1 MRTYGLRSNPNASV
15 DTQAPLLA
23 AKMPKEEMAIYHL
36 NTHTIGRADG
46 HSAVAAAAYRSASR
60 LVDERTGEAFDFT
73 RKGGVLS
80 SEIVTP
86 EGVPVPERAALW
98 NAAEAAEKR
107 KDARVAR
114 EWRAALPH
122 ELDEADRKE
131 LATRMGQAIADR
143 YGVAVDVCIHAPDK
157 ESDDRNFHVHMLA
170 ITRTIQADGT
180 LGAKAVI
187 ELANKDRQKA
197 GISGT
202 SQGDIT
208 EIRQQWAE
216 FTNEALERTGISTRV
231 DHRSYA
237 DQGVELTPTKHIGSD
252 AVAMDRRGLDA
263 DRIDIHNA
271 DRQEQARQIAERP
284 EIILDKLTATQAVF
298 TRREIAAELN
308 RYIDDANQFQGLL
321 ARLEQSPLLV
331 EMEPASRR
339 HPAKFSTRE
348 MIDIERAM
356 VDSAERLAQTG
367 RHGVSGSITN
377 AVIDGAGTLS
387 AEQQNTVR
395 HVLNPGSLA
404 MVIGDAGTGKSFSMK
419 VASEAWQ
426 AQGFNVRG
434 AALAG
439 KAADEL
445 QTGSG
450 IDSRTI
456 ASLEFAW
463 KNGKDRLTSRD
474 VLVIDEAGMIG
485 SRQLGRVL
493 KAAEQAGAKVVLL
506 GDDKQ
511 LAAIEAGAAF
521 RSVVQH
527 VGAAEITEVRRQKEA
542 WARAAGQELARGSVA
557 DGLAAYAERGHVKI
571 HDSRE
576 AAREALAAAYVGDQG
591 KGSQIIL
598 AHSNKDV
605 QALNEAVREARKER
619 GELRGTAR
627 FVTERGGREFAPGDR
642 IVFLK
647 NDRDLGVKNGT
658 LGTVEHSEDGSLAV
672 RLDSGEARRF
682 QAAQYAAVD
691 HGYAVT
697 IHKAQGVTVDRAY
710 LLATPGMD
718 RSLAYVG
725 MTRHRETATL
735 FAGADDFTD
744 RRAGRLVD
752 HGAAPY
758 ENKPENRASY
768 FATLEN
774 DKGERHTIWGID
786 LERAIAAS
794 DAKRGD
800 RIGLEH
806 HGSETVRLPDGT
818 TAKRNT
824 WHVRGAAELAA
835 GKLAQVLG
843 RQRPK
848 ESTLDFADRRGFDG
862 ENVMRRWIGQQR
874 TKLNNLAGRANIAIR
889 AALARASRG
898 VSNHRSAEHE
908 QRNTDGR
915 NRPATRDV
923 GHSAA
928 GAGAAAARHAEH
940 HAGQPNIGRVGQV
953 PPPAARG
960 RLRSLSELGVVRIAG
975 GSEVLL
981 PRDVPGY
988 MEHQGTEPAHALR
1001 RPGNELTQAKAK
1013 PARPVAVQ
1021 VSDQDRKRA
1030 EMYAKREAD
1039 QFKALAVKRQAGF
1052 AGYTDRNPSAWREL
1066 PAELRERIERFN
1078 AMPKERQA
1086 VELNKMQRE
1095 LANRYARDPKEIERS
1110 RQRQHEQER
1119 GNSGLSR

>member
-1 MRTYGLRSNPNASV
+1 
-15 DTQAPLLA
+15 
-23 AKMPKEEMAIYHL
+23 MAIYHL
-36 NTHTIGRADG
+36 NTHTIGRAAG
-46 HSAVAAAAYRSASR
+46 HSAVAAAAYRSASK
-60 LVDERTGEAFDFT
+60 LVDERTGEVFDFT

-80 SEIVTP
+80 AEIVTP
-86 EGVPVPERAALW
+86 AGVPVPERAALW

-122 ELDEADRKE
+122 ELNEADRRE

-143 YGVAVDVCIHAPDK
+143 YGVAVDVCIHAPDR
-157 ESDDRNFHVHMLA
+157 EGDDRNFHVHMLA
-170 ITRTIQADGT
+170 TTRTIGADGA

-197 GISGT
+197 GIPGT

-208 EIRQQWAE
+208 DIRREWAE
-216 FTNEALERTGISTRV
+216 LTNEALERAGISARV

-237 DQGVELTPTKHIGSD
+237 DQGIELTPTRHIGTD
-252 AVAMDRRGLDA
+252 AVAMQRRGLEGVE
-263 DRIDIHNA
+263 RIDLHNA
-271 DRQEQARQIAERP
+271 DRQEQARQITERP
-284 EIILDKLTATQAVF
+284 EIILDKITATQAVF
-298 TRREIAAELN
+298 TRRDIAAELN
-308 RYIDDANQFQGLL
+308 RYIDDAGQFQGLL
-321 ARLEQSPLLV
+321 AKLENSPLLV
-331 EMEPASRR
+331 EMEPANGRD
-339 HPAKFSTRE
+339 PAKFSTRE
-348 MIDIERAM
+348 MIDTERGM
-356 VDSAERLAQTG
+356 VECAERLARAG
-367 RHGVSGSITN
+367 RHGVSGPITN
-377 AVIDGAGTLS
+377 AAIDGAGTLS
-387 AEQQNTVR
+387 AEQQNAVR
-395 HVLNPGSLA
+395 HVLKPGSLA
-404 MVIGDAGTGKSFSMK
+404 VVIGDAGTGKSFSMK
-419 VASEAWQ
+419 VAREAWQ

-445 QTGSG
+445 QAGSG
-450 IDSRTI
+450 IESRTL

-463 KNGKDRLTSRD
+463 KNGKDKLTSRD

-521 RSVVQH
+521 RAVVQH
-527 VGAAEITEVRRQKEA
+527 VGAAEITEVRRQKHA
-542 WARAAGQELARGSVA
+542 WMREAGQQLARGSVA
-557 DGLAAYAERGHVKI
+557 DGLAAYAERGHVQI
-571 HDSRE
+571 HGSRE
-576 AAREALAAAYVGDQG
+576 AARDALAASYVADQG

-598 AHSNKDV
+598 AHSNADV
-605 QALNEAVREARKER
+605 QALNQAVRDARKER
-619 GELRGTAR
+619 GELAGIAR
-627 FVTERGGREFAPGDR
+627 FMTERGGREFAQGDR
-642 IVFLK
+642 LVFLR
-647 NDRDLGVKNGT
+647 NDRELDVKNGT
-658 LGTVEHSEDGSLAV
+658 LGTVERAEDGRLAV
-672 RLDSGEARRF
+672 RLDSGEMREFSAE
-682 QAAQYAAVD
+682 QYAAVD

-725 MTRHRETATL
+725 MTRHREAATL

-758 ENKPENRASY
+758 EHDPKNGLSY

-774 DKGERHTIWGID
+774 DKGERHTIWGVD

-794 DAKRGD
+794 GAQRGD

-806 HGSETVRLPDGT
+806 GGSQTVRLPDGT
-818 TAKRNT
+818 TAERNT

-843 RQRPK
+843 RERPK

-862 ENVMRRWIGQQR
+862 ENVMRRWLERGRAKVAELAGKMQRAMRRSLERHGRPDLMPATDIAGRPAVQRPQQIEQPAAPQRPQAERTAPDPLAGFRAGVERAEAAGGGLALDVAKAQLAVAQEFQAAGKDPRHYSAAIMQEGQQR
-874 TKLNNLAGRANIAIR
+874 AFAGLA
-889 AALARASRG
+889 
-898 VSNHRSAEHE
+898 
-908 QRNTDGR
+908 
-915 NRPATRDV
+915 
-923 GHSAA
+923 
-928 GAGAAAARHAEH
+928 
-940 HAGQPNIGRVGQV
+940 QP
-953 PPPAARG
+953 
-960 RLRSLSELGVVRIAG
+960 S
-975 GSEVLL
+975 
-981 PRDVPGY
+981 
-988 MEHQGTEPAHALR
+988 
-1001 RPGNELTQAKAK
+1001 QAKAEPER
-1013 PARPVAVQ
+1013 PAAVQ
-1021 VSDQDRKRA
+1021 VSEQDRKRA

-1095 LANRYARDPKEIERS
+1095 LADRYARDPKEIERS
-1110 RQRQHEQER
+1110 RQRQRGQER
-1119 GNSGLSR
+1119 GNGGLSR

>member
-1 MRTYGLRSNPNASV
+1 
-15 DTQAPLLA
+15 
-23 AKMPKEEMAIYHL
+23 MAIYHL
-36 NTHTIGRADG
+36 NTHTIGRAAG
-46 HSAVAAAAYRSASR
+46 HSAVAAAAYRSASS
-60 LVDERTGEAFDFT
+60 LVDERTGEVFDFT

-86 EGVPVPERAALW
+86 AGVPVPERAALW
-98 NAAEAAEKR
+98 NAAETAEKR

-122 ELDEADRKE
+122 ELNEADRKE

-157 ESDDRNFHVHMLA
+157 EGDDRNFHVHMLA
-170 ITRTIQADGT
+170 TTRTIQADGT

-197 GISGT
+197 GIPGT
-202 SQGDIT
+202 SQGDII

-216 FTNEALERTGISTRV
+216 LTNEALERAGISARV

-252 AVAMDRRGLDA
+252 AVAMDRRGLEA

-271 DRQEQARQIAERP
+271 DRQEQARQIVERP

-298 TRREIAAELN
+298 TRRDIAAELN
-308 RYIDDANQFQGLL
+308 RYIDDADQFQGLL
-321 ARLEQSPLLV
+321 ARLEKSPLLV
-331 EMEPASRR
+331 EMEPANGRD
-339 HPAKFSTRE
+339 PAKFSTRE
-348 MIDIERAM
+348 MIDTERGM
-356 VDSAERLAQTG
+356 VDSAERLARTG
-367 RHGVSGSITN
+367 RHGVSGPITN
-377 AVIDGAGTLS
+377 AAIGGAGTLS
-387 AEQQNTVR
+387 AEQQNAVR
-395 HVLNPGSLA
+395 HVLKPGSLA
-404 MVIGDAGTGKSFSMK
+404 VVIGDAGTGKSFSMK
-419 VASEAWQ
+419 VAREAWQ

-445 QTGSG
+445 QAGSG
-450 IDSRTI
+450 IDSRTL

-463 KNGKDRLTSRD
+463 KNGKDKLTSRD

-521 RSVVQH
+521 RGVVQH

-571 HDSRE
+571 HDSRD
-576 AAREALAAAYVGDQG
+576 AARDSLAAAYVGDQG

-627 FVTERGGREFAPGDR
+627 FMTERGGREFAPGDR

-658 LGTVEHSEDGSLAV
+658 LGTVERAEDGSLAV

-725 MTRHRETATL
+725 MTRHREAATL

-774 DKGERHTIWGID
+774 DNGERHTIWGVD

-794 DAKRGD
+794 GAKRGD

-806 HGSETVRLPDGT
+806 GGSETVRLPDGT
-818 TAKRNT
+818 TAERNT

-843 RQRPK
+843 RERPK

-862 ENVMRRWIGQQR
+862 ESVVRRWLERGRAKVAELAGKMRDGLRRNLERHGRPDLMPATDIAGTPTVQRPQQNERTPEDEKKRRAAEIAAKFRQQVSEERGEQAAPQQRPQAERPAPDPLAGFRAGVERAEAAGGGLALDVAKAQLAVAQEFHAAGKDPRHHSAAIMQEGQQR
-874 TKLNNLAGRANIAIR
+874 AFAGLA
-889 AALARASRG
+889 
-898 VSNHRSAEHE
+898 
-908 QRNTDGR
+908 
-915 NRPATRDV
+915 
-923 GHSAA
+923 
-928 GAGAAAARHAEH
+928 
-940 HAGQPNIGRVGQV
+940 QP
-953 PPPAARG
+953 
-960 RLRSLSELGVVRIAG
+960 S
-975 GSEVLL
+975 
-981 PRDVPGY
+981 
-988 MEHQGTEPAHALR
+988 
-1001 RPGNELTQAKAK
+1001 QAKAE
-1013 PARPVAVQ
+1013 PERLAAVQ
-1021 VSDQDRKRA
+1021 VSEQDRKRA
-1030 EMYAKREAD
+1030 EMNARQEVSR
-1039 QFKALAVKRQAGF
+1039 FKTLAAGRRNGI
-1052 AGYTDRNPSAWREL
+1052 AGYTDRSPSKWQAL
-1066 PAELRERIERFN
+1066 PGELRERIERFN

-1086 VELNKMQRE
+1086 VELDKMQRE
-1095 LANRYARDPKEIERS
+1095 LADRYARNPQEITRS
-1110 RQRQHEQER
+1110 RQQQREQER
-1119 GNSGLSR
+1119 GRDGGRGY

>member
-1 MRTYGLRSNPNASV
+1 
-15 DTQAPLLA
+15 
-23 AKMPKEEMAIYHL
+23 MAIYHL
-36 NTHTIGRADG
+36 NTHTIGRAAG
-46 HSAVAAAAYRSASR
+46 HSAVAAAAYRSASK
-60 LVDERTGEAFDFT
+60 LVDERTGEVFGFT

-86 EGVPVPERAALW
+86 KGVPVPERAALW

-157 ESDDRNFHVHMLA
+157 EGDDRNFHVHILA
-170 ITRTIQADGT
+170 TTRTIGADGT
-180 LGAKAVI
+180 LGTKAVI

-197 GISGT
+197 GIPGT

-216 FTNEALERTGISTRV
+216 LTNGALERAGISARV

-237 DQGVELTPTKHIGSD
+237 AQGVELTPTRHIGTD
-252 AVAMDRRGLDA
+252 AVAMNRRGLEGVE
-263 DRIDIHNA
+263 RIDLHNA
-271 DRQEQARQIAERP
+271 DRQEQARQIIERP
-284 EIILDKLTATQAVF
+284 EIILDKITATQAVF
-298 TRREIAAELN
+298 TRRDIAAELN
-308 RYIDDANQFQGLL
+308 RYIDDAGQFQGLL
-321 ARLEQSPLLV
+321 AKLENSPLLV
-331 EMEPASRR
+331 EMEPANGRD
-339 HPAKFSTRE
+339 PAKFSTRE
-348 MIDIERAM
+348 MIETERGM
-356 VDSAERLAQTG
+356 VESAERLARAG
-367 RHGVSGSITN
+367 RHGVSGPITN
-377 AVIDGAGTLS
+377 AAIDGAGTLS
-387 AEQQNTVR
+387 AEQQNAVR
-395 HVLNPGSLA
+395 HVLKPGSLA
-404 MVIGDAGTGKSFSMK
+404 VVIGDAGTGKSFSMK
-419 VASEAWQ
+419 VACEAWQ

-434 AALAG
+434 AAVAG

-445 QTGSG
+445 QAGSG
-450 IDSRTI
+450 IESRTL

-463 KNGKDRLTSRD
+463 KNGKDKLTSRD

-493 KAAEQAGAKVVLL
+493 KAADQAGAKVVLL

-521 RSVVQH
+521 RGVVQY

-542 WARAAGQELARGSVA
+542 WARAAGQQLARGSVA

-571 HDSRE
+571 HDSRD

-591 KGSQIIL
+591 RGSQIIL

-605 QALNEAVREARKER
+605 RALNEAVREARKAR

-718 RSLAYVG
+718 RSLTYVG
-725 MTRHRETATL
+725 MTRHREAATL

-774 DKGERHTIWGID
+774 DNGERHTIWGVD

-794 DAKRGD
+794 GAKRGD

-806 HGSETVRLPDGT
+806 GGSETVRLPDGT
-818 TAKRNT
+818 TAERNT

-862 ENVMRRWIGQQR
+862 ESVVRRWLERGRAKVAELAGKMRDGLRRNLERHGRPDLMPATDIAGTPAAQRPQQIEQPAAPQRSQAERPAPDPLAGFRAGIERAEAAGGGLALDVAKAQLAVAQEFHAAGKNPLHHSAAIMQEGQQR
-874 TKLNNLAGRANIAIR
+874 AFAGLAQQNQTK
-889 AALARASRG
+889 
-898 VSNHRSAEHE
+898 AEPE
-908 QRNTDGR
+908 
-915 NRPATRDV
+915 RPA
-923 GHSAA
+923 
-928 GAGAAAARHAEH
+928 
-940 HAGQPNIGRVGQV
+940 
-953 PPPAARG
+953 
-960 RLRSLSELGVVRIAG
+960 
-975 GSEVLL
+975 
-981 PRDVPGY
+981 
-988 MEHQGTEPAHALR
+988 
-1001 RPGNELTQAKAK
+1001 
-1013 PARPVAVQ
+1013 AVQ
-1021 VSDQDRKRA
+1021 VSEQDRRKA
-1030 EMYAKREAD
+1030 EAHAKMEVG

-1066 PAELRERIERFN
+1066 PGELRERIERFN

-1086 VELNKMQRE
+1086 VELDKMQRE
-1095 LANRYARDPKEIERS
+1095 LSDRYARDPQEITRS
-1110 RQRQHEQER
+1110 RQRQREQER
-1119 GNSGLSR
+1119 GRDGGRGY

>member
-1 MRTYGLRSNPNASV
+1 
-15 DTQAPLLA
+15 
-23 AKMPKEEMAIYHL
+23 MAIYHL
-36 NTHTIGRADG
+36 NTHTIGRAAG
-46 HSAVAAAAYRSASR
+46 HSAVAAAAYRSASK
-60 LVDERTGEAFDFT
+60 LVDERTGEVFDFT

-80 SEIVTP
+80 AEIVTP
-86 EGVPVPERAALW
+86 AGVPVPERAALW

-122 ELDEADRKE
+122 ELNEADRRE

-143 YGVAVDVCIHAPDK
+143 YGVAVDVCIHAPDR
-157 ESDDRNFHVHMLA
+157 EGDDRNFHVHMLA
-170 ITRTIQADGT
+170 TTRTIGADGT

-197 GISGT
+197 GIPGT
-202 SQGDIT
+202 TQGDII

-216 FTNEALERTGISTRV
+216 LTNEALERAGISARV

-237 DQGVELTPTKHIGSD
+237 DQGVELTPTRHIGTD
-252 AVAMDRRGLDA
+252 AVAMHRRGLEGVE
-263 DRIDIHNA
+263 RIDLHNA
-271 DRQEQARQIAERP
+271 DRQEQARQITERP
-284 EIILDKLTATQAVF
+284 EIILDKITATQAVF
-298 TRREIAAELN
+298 SRREIAAELN
-308 RYIDDANQFQGLL
+308 RYIDDAEQFQALL
-321 ARLEQSPLLV
+321 AKLENSPLLV
-331 EMEPASRR
+331 ELEPASGRD
-339 HPAKFSTRE
+339 PAKFSTRE
-348 MIDIERAM
+348 MIDTERAM
-356 VDSAERLAQTG
+356 VDSAERLASSGQ
-367 RHGVSGSITN
+367 HGVSERIVS
-377 AVIDGAGTLS
+377 AAIDGAGTLS
-387 AEQQNTVR
+387 AEQQNAVR
-395 HVLNPGSLA
+395 HVLSPGSLA
-404 MVIGDAGTGKSFSMK
+404 VVIGDAGTGKSFSMK
-419 VASEAWQ
+419 VAREAWE
-426 AQGFNVRG
+426 AAGYNVRG

-445 QTGSG
+445 QAGSG

-456 ASLEFAW
+456 ASMELAW
-463 KNGKDRLTSRD
+463 KNGKDKLTSRD

-511 LAAIEAGAAF
+511 LAAIDAGAAF
-521 RSVVQH
+521 RGVVQH

-557 DGLAAYAERGHVKI
+557 DGLAAYAERGHVQI

-605 QALNEAVREARKER
+605 QALNEAVRQARKER

-627 FVTERGGREFAPGDR
+627 FMTERGGREFAPGDR

-725 MTRHRETATL
+725 MTRHREAATL

-774 DKGERHTIWGID
+774 DKGERHTIWGVD

-794 DAKRGD
+794 GAKRGD
-800 RIGLEH
+800 RIGLA
-806 HGSETVRLPDGT
+806 HGGAQTVRLPDGRMVE
-818 TAKRNT
+818 RNT
-824 WHVRGAAELAA
+824 WHVQTAEELAA
-835 GKLAQVLG
+835 GKLAQVMG

-848 ESTLDFADRRGFDG
+848 ESTLDYLPDFAEQRGFDG
-862 ENVMRRWIGQQR
+862 ESVLRRWVERGR
-874 TKLNNLAGRANIAIR
+874 AKVAHLAGRM
-889 AALARASRG
+889 
-898 VSNHRSAEHE
+898 
-908 QRNTDGR
+908 
-915 NRPATRDV
+915 RD
-923 GHSAA
+923 
-928 GAGAAAARHAEH
+928 
-940 HAGQPNIGRVGQV
+940 
-953 PPPAARG
+953 
-960 RLRSLSELGVVRIAG
+960 
-975 GSEVLL
+975 
-981 PRDVPGY
+981 
-988 MEHQGTEPAHALR
+988 ALR
-1001 RPGNELTQAKAK
+1001 RGLERHGRPDLMPATDIAGKPAMPQQQVESTPEDEKKRRAAEIAAKFRQQVAQERGEQAAPQRPQVERPAPDPLAGFRAGVERAEAAGGGLALDVAKAQLAVAQEFQAAGKDPRHHAAAIMQEGQRRAFAGLSQPSQAKAEPER
-1013 PARPVAVQ
+1013 PAAVQ
-1021 VSDQDRKRA
+1021 VSEQDRKRA
-1030 EMYAKREAD
+1030 ELAARQEVG

-1086 VELNKMQRE
+1086 VELDKMQRE
-1095 LANRYARDPKEIERS
+1095 LADRYARDPRAAQRSREQS
-1110 RQRQHEQER
+1110 RQRD
-1119 GNSGLSR
+1119 GYSR